1 MHFTTEHRFPGAP
14 EQVVALM
21 VDPAFEGAVDLPD
34 LSTPEVLEHAAPSPA
49 SPAWSLRLRYEYI
62 GELDGLARRITAGR
76 KLTLVQWVGFDTA
89 AGPGRYSLEAEADP
103 GRVHGAATITL
114 TRDGAECVR
123 RFDGDFVVKVPLM
136 GGTIEKRL
144 LPGILSRFDVEAEA
158 LADRL
163 RAGGTGDAPARNR
176 T

>member
-14 EQVVALM
+14 EEVAALM
-21 VDPAFEGAVDLPD
+21 IDPAFEAAVDLPD
-34 LSTPEVLEHAAPSPA
+34 LSTPTVLEHAAQSTSDA
-49 SPAWSLRLRYEYI
+49 GSLRLRYEYI

-76 KLTLVQWVGFDTA
+76 KLTLVQLVEFDAA
-89 AGPGRYSLEAEADP
+89 AGPGRYTLEAEADP
-103 GRVHGAATITL
+103 GRVRGAASITL
-114 TRDGAECVR
+114 TQDGAECVR

-144 LPGILSRFDVEAEA
+144 LPGILRRFDVEAEA

-163 RAGGTGDAPARNR
+163 RAAGAGDAPARS
-176 T
+176 